1 LHKSNF
7 EAVKTKITTIHVV
20 YRHKLIKQEP
30 NMATTKFKGTDVEL
44 LGNEVNVGDKA
55 PEITV
60 VNSDGLG
67 DVKVGGAQGKKQL
80 IIVVPSLDTGVCATE
95 TRNFNAKAADLKDVI
110 TTIVSL
116 DLPFAAG
123 RFCSAEG
130 ITNLTVTSDFR
141 NKDFANAY
149 GVLLGGSVLAGV
161 TCRAIFVVNEEGIV
175 TYKEIVPEI
184 TEEPNYDAAL
194 AAVK

>member
-1 LHKSNF
+1 
-7 EAVKTKITTIHVV
+7 
-20 YRHKLIKQEP
+20 
-30 NMATTKFKGTDVEL
+30 MATTKFKGTDVEL

-55 PEITV
+55 PEVTV

-184 TEEPNYDAAL
+184 TEEPDYDAAL

>member
-1 LHKSNF
+1 
-7 EAVKTKITTIHVV
+7 
-20 YRHKLIKQEP
+20 
-30 NMATTKFKGTDVEL
+30 MATTKFKGTDVEL
-44 LGNEVNVGDKA
+44 LGNTVNVGDKA
-55 PEITV
+55 PAITV
-60 VNSDGLG
+60 VNSAGLG
-67 DVKVGGAQGKKQL
+67 DVTVGGATGKKQL

-95 TRNFNAKAADLKDVI
+95 TRNFNAKVAGLSDV
-110 TTIVSL
+110 TVTLVSL

-123 RFCSAEG
+123 RFCQAEG
-130 ITNLTVTSDFR
+130 IDNLTVCSDFR

-161 TCRAIFVVNEEGIV
+161 TCRAIFAVNAEGIV

-194 AAVK
+194 ASVA

>member
-1 LHKSNF
+1 
-7 EAVKTKITTIHVV
+7 
-20 YRHKLIKQEP
+20 
-30 NMATTKFKGTDVEL
+30 MATTKFKGTEVEL

-55 PEITV
+55 PEVTV

-67 DVKVGGAQGKKQL
+67 DVVVGGAQGVKQL

-95 TRNFNAKAADLKDVI
+95 TRNFNAKVAGLDGVKA
-110 TTIVSL
+110 TIVSL

-130 ITNLTVTSDFR
+130 IDKLTVTSDFR

-161 TCRAIFVVNEEGIV
+161 TCRAIFVVNEEGEV

-184 TEEPNYDAAL
+184 TEEPNYDAAIK
-194 AAVK
+194 AVS

>member
-1 LHKSNF
+1 
-7 EAVKTKITTIHVV
+7 
-20 YRHKLIKQEP
+20 
-30 NMATTKFKGTDVEL
+30 MATTKFKGTDVEL
-44 LGNEVNVGDKA
+44 LGNQVNVGDKA

-67 DVKVGGAQGKKQL
+67 DVVVGGAQGTKQL

-95 TRNFNAKAADLKDVI
+95 TRNFNAKAASLEGVK
-110 TTIVSL
+110 TTVVSM

-130 ITNLTVTSDFR
+130 ICNLTVASDFR

-161 TCRAIFVVNEEGIV
+161 TCRAIFVVDENGVV

-194 AAVK
+194 EAAQK

>member
-1 LHKSNF
+1 
-7 EAVKTKITTIHVV
+7 
-20 YRHKLIKQEP
+20 
-30 NMATTKFKGTDVEL
+30 MATTKFKGQDVEL

-55 PEITV
+55 PEVTV

-67 DVKVGGAQGKKQL
+67 DVKVGGAQGHKQL

-95 TRNFNAKAADLKDVI
+95 TRNFNAKASSLEGVKP
-110 TTIVSL
+110 TIVSL

-123 RFCSAEG
+123 RFCSTEG

-161 TCRAIFVVNEEGIV
+161 TCRAIFAIDENGIV

-184 TEEPNYDAAL
+184 TEEPNYDAAI
-194 AAVK
+194 AAVQ

>member
-1 LHKSNF
+1 
-7 EAVKTKITTIHVV
+7 
-20 YRHKLIKQEP
+20 
-30 NMATTKFKGTDVEL
+30 MATTKFKGQDVEL

-55 PEITV
+55 PEVTV

-67 DVKVGGAQGKKQL
+67 DVKVGGAQGHKQL

-95 TRNFNAKAADLKDVI
+95 TRNFNAKASSLDGVKP
-110 TTIVSL
+110 TIVSL

-123 RFCSAEG
+123 RFCSTEG

-161 TCRAIFVVNEEGIV
+161 TCRAIFAIDENGIV

-184 TEEPNYDAAL
+184 TEEPNYDAAI
-194 AAVK
+194 AAVS

>member
-1 LHKSNF
+1 
-7 EAVKTKITTIHVV
+7 
-20 YRHKLIKQEP
+20 
-30 NMATTKFKGTDVEL
+30 MATTMLKGNTVNL
-44 LGNEVNVGDKA
+44 AGNEVNVGDKA

-60 VNSDGLG
+60 VNSEGLA
-67 DVKVGGAQGKKQL
+67 DVVVGGAQGVKQL

-95 TRNFNAKAADLKDVI
+95 TRQFNAKAASLEGVK
-110 TTIVSL
+110 TTVVSM

-130 ITNLTVTSDFR
+130 ICNLTVASDFR

-149 GVLLGGSVLAGV
+149 GVLIADGALAGV
-161 TCRAIFVVNEEGIV
+161 TCRAIFAIDADGVV

-184 TEEPNYDAAL
+184 TEEPNYEAAL
-194 AAVK
+194 NAVK

>member
-1 LHKSNF
+1 
-7 EAVKTKITTIHVV
+7 
-20 YRHKLIKQEP
+20 
-30 NMATTKFKGTDVEL
+30 MATTKFKGTDVEL

-55 PEITV
+55 PAITV

-67 DVKVGGAQGKKQL
+67 DVTVGGAQDKKQL

-95 TRNFNAKAADLKDVI
+95 TRNFNAKASDLNDVNV
-110 TTIVSL
+110 TIVSL
-116 DLPFAAG
+116 DLPFASG

-130 ITNLTVTSDFR
+130 IDKLTVTSDFR

-161 TCRAIFVVNEEGIV
+161 TCRAIFAVDTNGIV

>member
-1 LHKSNF
+1 
-7 EAVKTKITTIHVV
+7 
-20 YRHKLIKQEP
+20 
-30 NMATTKFKGTDVEL
+30 MATTKFKGTEVEL
-44 LGNEVNVGDKA
+44 LGTQINVGDKA
-55 PEITV
+55 PAITV

-67 DVKVGGAQGKKQL
+67 DVTVGGAQAKKQL

-95 TRNFNAKAADLKDVI
+95 TRNFNAKASDLDGV
-110 TTIVSL
+110 TTTVVSL
-116 DLPFAAG
+116 DLPFASG

-130 ITNLTVTSDFR
+130 ITNLTAASDFR

-161 TCRAIFVVNEEGIV
+161 TCRAIFVVDTNGIV

-184 TEEPNYDAAL
+184 TEEPEYDKAL
-194 AAVK
+194 AAAQA

>member
-1 LHKSNF
+1 
-7 EAVKTKITTIHVV
+7 
-20 YRHKLIKQEP
+20 
-30 NMATTKFKGTDVEL
+30 MATTKFKGVDVEL
-44 LGNEVNVGDKA
+44 LGTQVNVGDKA

-60 VNSDGLG
+60 VNSAGLG
-67 DVKVGGAQGKKQL
+67 DVVVGGAQGVKQL

-95 TRNFNAKAADLKDVI
+95 TRNFNAKASSMEGVKV
-110 TTIVSL
+110 TIVSL

-123 RFCSAEG
+123 RFCQAEG
-130 ITNLTVTSDFR
+130 IDKLTVASDFR
-141 NKDFANAY
+141 NKEFANAY

-161 TCRAIFVVNEEGIV
+161 TCRAIFAVNEQGVV

-184 TEEPNYDAAL
+184 TEEPNYDAAI

>member
-1 LHKSNF
+1 
-7 EAVKTKITTIHVV
+7 
-20 YRHKLIKQEP
+20 
-30 NMATTKFKGTDVEL
+30 MATTKFKGTDVEL
-44 LGNEVNVGDKA
+44 LGNQVNVGDKA
-55 PEITV
+55 PEVVV

-67 DVKVGGAQGKKQL
+67 DVTVGGAQGKKQL

-95 TRNFNAKAADLKDVI
+95 TRTFNTKVAALDGVA
-110 TTIVSL
+110 TTLVSL
-116 DLPFAAG
+116 DLPFASG

-130 ITNLTVTSDFR
+130 IDKLTVTSDFR

-161 TCRAIFVVNEEGIV
+161 TCRAIFVVDENGTV

-194 AAVK
+194 AAVSA

>member
-1 LHKSNF
+1 
-7 EAVKTKITTIHVV
+7 
-20 YRHKLIKQEP
+20 
-30 NMATTKFKGTDVEL
+30 MATTKFKGTDVEL
-44 LGNEVNVGDKA
+44 VGTEVNVGDKA
-55 PEITV
+55 PVVTV

-67 DVKVGGAQGKKQL
+67 DVTVGGAQAKKQL

-95 TRNFNAKAADLKDVI
+95 TRNFNSKVSGLSDVNPI
-110 TTIVSL
+110 IVSL
-116 DLPFAAG
+116 DLPFASG

-130 ITNLTVTSDFR
+130 IDNLTVTSDFR

-161 TCRAIFVVNEEGIV
+161 TCRAIFVVETDGTV
-175 TYKEIVPEI
+175 SYKEIVPEI

-194 AAVK
+194 NAVK

>member
-1 LHKSNF
+1 
-7 EAVKTKITTIHVV
+7 
-20 YRHKLIKQEP
+20 
-30 NMATTKFKGTDVEL
+30 MATTKFKGTDVEL

-55 PEITV
+55 PAITV

-67 DVKVGGAQGKKQL
+67 DVTVGGAQGQKQL

-95 TRNFNAKAADLKDVI
+95 TRNFNAKVANLEGVQA
-110 TTIVSL
+110 TIVSL
-116 DLPFAAG
+116 DLPFASG
-123 RFCSAEG
+123 RFCAAEG
-130 ITNLTVTSDFR
+130 IDKLTVTSDFR

-161 TCRAIFVVNEEGIV
+161 TCRAIFVVDADGVV

-184 TEEPNYDAAL
+184 TEEPNYDAAI
-194 AAVK
+194 AAVS

>member
-1 LHKSNF
+1 
-7 EAVKTKITTIHVV
+7 
-20 YRHKLIKQEP
+20 
-30 NMATTKFKGTDVEL
+30 MATTKFKGQDVEL

-55 PEITV
+55 PAITV

-67 DVKVGGAQGKKQL
+67 DVVVGGATGTKQL

-95 TRNFNAKAADLKDVI
+95 TRNFNAKASELEGVT

-116 DLPFAAG
+116 DLPFASG
-123 RFCSAEG
+123 RFRSAEG
-130 ITNLTVTSDFR
+130 IDKLTVTSDFR

-161 TCRAIFVVNEEGIV
+161 TCRAIFAVNEEGVV
-175 TYKEIVPEI
+175 TYKQIVPEI
-184 TEEPNYDAAL
+184 TEEPDYDAAI
-194 AAVK
+194 AAVH

>member
-1 LHKSNF
+1 L
-7 EAVKTKITTIHVV
+7 KIKIQGV
-20 YRHKLIKQEP
+20 

-55 PEITV
+55 PEVTV

-67 DVKVGGAQGKKQL
+67 DVIVGGAQGKKQL

-95 TRNFNAKAADLKDVI
+95 TRNFNSKASSLEGVAA
-110 TTIVSL
+110 TIVSL
-116 DLPFAAG
+116 DLPFASG

-130 ITNLTVTSDFR
+130 IDKLTVTSDFR

-161 TCRAIFVVNEEGIV
+161 TCRAIFAVNEEGIV

-184 TEEPNYDAAL
+184 TEEPNYDAAI
-194 AAVK
+194 AAVS

>member
-1 LHKSNF
+1 
-7 EAVKTKITTIHVV
+7 
-20 YRHKLIKQEP
+20 
-30 NMATTKFKGTDVEL
+30 MATTKFKGSDVEL
-44 LGNEVNVGDKA
+44 LGNTVNVGDKA
-55 PEITV
+55 PAITV

-67 DVKVGGAQGKKQL
+67 DVTVGGAQDKTQL

-95 TRNFNAKAADLKDVI
+95 TRNFNAKVAGLDNVQA
-110 TTIVSL
+110 TIVSL

-130 ITNLTVTSDFR
+130 IDKLTVTSDFR

-161 TCRAIFVVNEEGIV
+161 TCRAIFVVNTDGVV

>member
-1 LHKSNF
+1 
-7 EAVKTKITTIHVV
+7 
-20 YRHKLIKQEP
+20 
-30 NMATTKFKGTDVEL
+30 MATTKFKGTEVEL

-55 PEITV
+55 PEVTV

-67 DVKVGGAQGKKQL
+67 DVRVGGAQGEKQL

-95 TRNFNAKAADLKDVI
+95 TRNFNAKVAGLDGVKA
-110 TTIVSL
+110 TIVSL

-130 ITNLTVTSDFR
+130 IDKLTVTSDFR

-149 GVLLGGSVLAGV
+149 GVLLGGSVLAGI
-161 TCRAIFVVNEEGIV
+161 TCRAIFVVNEDGVV
-175 TYKEIVPEI
+175 TYKEIVEEV
-184 TEEPNYDAAL
+184 TEEPNYDAAI
-194 AAVK
+194 AAVS

>member
-1 LHKSNF
+1 
-7 EAVKTKITTIHVV
+7 
-20 YRHKLIKQEP
+20 
-30 NMATTKFKGTDVEL
+30 MATTKFKGTDVEL
-44 LGNEVNVGDKA
+44 LGNTVNVGDKA
-55 PEITV
+55 PSITV
-60 VNSDGLG
+60 VNSAGLG
-67 DVKVGGAQGKKQL
+67 DVTVGGAQGKKQL

-95 TRNFNAKAADLKDVI
+95 TRNFNAKAAGLKDVI

-123 RFCSAEG
+123 RFCQAEG
-130 ITNLTVTSDFR
+130 IDNLTVCSDFR
-141 NKDFANAY
+141 NKEFANAY

-161 TCRAIFVVNEEGIV
+161 TCRAIFAVNEEGVV

-194 AAVK
+194 ASVA